1 MRLLEPS
8 QIGRSTMKAVTQKDT
23 IRTITTH
30 YIDGAFVE
38 SHGREVM
45 DVIKPT
51 NRKVIA
57 KATLGDEED
66 TRRAIAAAKRAF
78 TSFSHTTREERS
90 RYLRQLHK
98 AVSARI
104 DDLTAAMVEEY
115 GGVARFARLIVE
127 SGVNAFAAAE
137 SALQQLPLRESWGK
151 TTVTLEPVGVAGLIT
166 AWNANALFI
175 CLKLASAVAAGCT
188 VVIKPSEMSPL
199 QTRVMVEALNAA
211 ELPKGVF
218 NVVTGL
224 GTVVGAEL
232 LRNPDVAK
240 ISFTGSVAVGEA
252 IMRDAAATMKR
263 VTLELGGKSPTI
275 LLDDAALDQAVPSA
289 LIMAFLNSGQA
300 CAAGTRLLVPKSR
313 LDEVKRAIREAMRSF
328 TVGDPA
334 DPNIVVGPMVSQK
347 QYERVESYIRKGI
360 EEGAE
365 VLVGGEGHPEGLEAG
380 FFVKPTVFVNVK
392 NDMTIAQEE
401 IFGPVLCVIAYDS
414 EDEAIRI
421 ANDSKY
427 GLHSAVLGTDIQRA
441 RRVASQLRAGRVV
454 INNMTDDPQAPWG
467 GFKYSGVGREYG
479 KYGIEAFLEP
489 KAILE

>member
-1 MRLLEPS
+1 
-8 QIGRSTMKAVTQKDT
+8 MKTITKPDT
-23 IRTITTH
+23 LKTLTTH

-45 DVIKPT
+45 DIIRPT
-51 NRKVIA
+51 DGQLIA
-57 KATLGDEED
+57 RVTLGDEED

-78 TSFSHTTREERS
+78 LTYGRSTKEERAKI
-90 RYLRQLHK
+90 LRRLYEAATAH
-98 AVSARI
+98 I
-104 DDLTAAMVEEY
+104 DELTAAMVEEY
-115 GGVARFARLIVE
+115 GGVVQFARPIVE
-127 SGVNAFAAAE
+127 SGISAFLASE
-137 SALQQLPLRESWGK
+137 KALQELPLTQSWGK

-188 VVIKPSEMSPL
+188 VVLKPSEMSSL
-199 QTRVMVEALNAA
+199 QTRAMIEALHEAD
-211 ELPKGVF
+211 LPKGLL

-224 GTVVGAEL
+224 GTTVGAEL
-232 LRNPDVAK
+232 TRNPDVDK
-240 ISFTGSVAVGEA
+240 ISFTGSVAVGQR
-252 IMRDAAATMKR
+252 IMSDGAATMKR

-275 LLDDAALDQAVPSA
+275 LLDDAALEKAIPSA

-300 CAAGTRLLVPKSR
+300 CAAGTRLLVPKSK
-313 LDEVKRAIREAMRSF
+313 LDAVKKGIREAMRAF
-328 TVGDPA
+328 TVGDPT
-334 DPNIVVGPMVSQK
+334 DPKTAIGPMVSQK
-347 QYERVESYIRKGI
+347 QYERIQSYIRKGI

-365 VLVGGEGHPEGLEAG
+365 VLVGGEGHPEGFEAG
-380 FFVKPTVFVNVK
+380 FYVKPTVFVNVK
-392 NDMTIAQEE
+392 NTMAIAQEE

-427 GLHSAVLGTDIQRA
+427 GLHAAVLGTDLARA
-441 RRVASQLRAGRVV
+441 RRVASQIRSGRVV

-479 KYGIEAFLEP
+479 RYGMEAFLETR
-489 KAILE
+489 AILES

>member
-1 MRLLEPS
+1 MP
-8 QIGRSTMKAVTQKDT
+8 TMTEKDT
-23 IRTITTH
+23 IKALTTH

-45 DVIKPT
+45 DIIKPT
-51 NRKVIA
+51 NGQVIA
-57 KATLGDEED
+57 RVTLGDEED

-78 TSFSHTTREERS
+78 AGFGRTTKEERL
-90 RYLRQLHK
+90 RYLRRLHE
-98 AVSARI
+98 AVAARGEE
-104 DDLTAAMVEEY
+104 LTAMMIEEY

-137 SALQQLPLRESWGK
+137 KALQELPLKESWGN
-151 TTVTLEPVGVAGLIT
+151 TTVTLEPVGVAGLLT

-188 VVIKPSEMSPL
+188 VVLKPSEFSSL
-199 QTRVMVEALNAA
+199 QTRGMVEALNAG

-218 NVVTGL
+218 NVVAGL
-224 GTVVGAEL
+224 GPFVGPEL
-232 LRNPDVAK
+232 VRNPDVAK

-275 LLDDAALDQAVPSA
+275 LLDDAALDKAIPAA
-289 LIMAFLNSGQA
+289 LTLAFLNSGQA

-313 LDEVKRAIREAMRSF
+313 LDEVKRTIRDEMRAF

-334 DPNIVVGPMVSQK
+334 DPNIMVGPMVSQK
-347 QYERVESYIRKGI
+347 QYERVECYIRKGI

-365 VLVGGEGHPEGLEAG
+365 VLVGGEGHPKGLEAG
-380 FFVKPTVFVNVK
+380 YFVKPTVFVNVT
-392 NDMTIAQEE
+392 NNMTIAQEE

-427 GLHSAVLGTDIQRA
+427 GLHAGVLGCCMPRA
-441 RRVASQLRAGRVV
+441 RRVASQWRAGRVV
-454 INNMTDDPQAPWG
+454 INGMTDDPQAPWG

-479 KYGIEAFLEP
+479 RYGIEAYLEP
-489 KAILE
+489 KAILGEAALCGT